1 MFELKK
7 FSNNFV
13 EQKFTNLYI
22 KYKYYYLN
30 KDWTVVLYRKELLKF
45 SY

>member
-7 FSNNFV
+7 FSNIFV

-30 KDWTVVLYRKELLKF
+30 KDWIVVLYRKELLKF